1 MPEHIRLPFEIKFAS
16 GAPEGTF
23 SGYGAVFGN
32 IDTYGDVIEKGAF
45 KESLREWEGKG
56 KWPPMLL
63 QHGGGFFGGGADD
76 MLPIGKWNSM
86 EENTKGL
93 KVEGQLFAMQTE
105 RGQYLYEGL
114 KSGTLDGLSI
124 GYEVKEFVA
133 GTKPGEPRRKLTN
146 LDLWE
151 LSVVTFPANDK
162 ARVGAVKA
170 ADIDQLESLS
180 DFVDF
185 LRKAGGPWWSK
196 KTANDFVGR
205 LAKIARREA
214 GDDQSVSGLL
224 DQLRSLRKQ
233 IVPTS

>member
-1 MPEHIRLPFEIKFAS
+1 MERLSFNFEIKFAT

-32 IDTYGDVIEKGAF
+32 VDSYGDVIEKGAF
-45 KESLREWEGKG
+45 KDTLREWEGRG
-56 KWPPMLL
+56 KLPPMLL

-86 EENTKGL
+86 EENSKGL
-93 KVEGQLFAMQTE
+93 KAEGQLFAMQTE

-133 GTKPGEPRRKLTN
+133 GTKPGEPRRKLTSV
-146 LDLWE
+146 DLWE

-170 ADIDQLESLS
+170 IKTIRE
-180 DFVDF
+180 FEDF
-185 LRKAGGPWWSK
+185 LRDVGGFSHAAAKA
-196 KTANDFVGR
+196 
-205 LAKIARREA
+205 IAARGFKSSEPRDEDGAMSDLLRTLREA
-214 GDDQSVSGLL
+214 QAGFSA
-224 DQLRSLRKQ
+224 
-233 IVPTS
+233 TSS